1 LILDFAD
8 DENHPMGKFWHDMNC
23 RQNSEEFIPLTHL
36 LGGGKNLLLSLL
48 LNLWKV
54 DEIQPR

>member
-1 LILDFAD
+1 
-8 DENHPMGKFWHDMNC
+8 MGKVWHGMNC

-36 LGGGKNLLLSLL
+36 LDGGKNLLLSLL

>member
-1 LILDFAD
+1 
-8 DENHPMGKFWHDMNC
+8 MGKFWHGMNC